1 MSNNMMYSAHPFVDQ
16 HPLMSTRVMSP
27 TASTSTWTPS
37 SGPWMIIRTCHAC
50 ADVMTGPTVTCSA
63 CHAPVHSHCV
73 VRRMSCMVCTSCANE
88 MDFAF
93 ANHQAQLR
101 MAMSSAGFGR
111 FMSASGQYARQAIG
125 AVATGA
131 VGGAARL
138 MTGCASG
145 AVSAIRGM
153 RAVEL
158 PSAPAP
164 QRPRFLEQFDISD
177 AGSGSGVPTE
187 VADVMAEFR
196 RMRAEMEALRE
207 ENARL
212 RGGSAASAQGG
223 YATPSSPERPAEE
236 ITEAQDEGIDAV
248 YGADWSQAG
257 GPAVSGAGDSAAE
270 THEVNAAREAA
281 DTVGKH
287 VEEFS
292 DSAQLLMPA
301 SRLQDIQEVVILMA
315 VVFLEALVYLEEVS
329 GVLREVSH
337 LVLAGSEGMDLA
349 MEVGILM
356 GFVAVAS
363 DYQVDLVAEVGPAV
377 LEEDFQEVVGPIV
390 LVDLAGSLEAERD
403 LSLESTLAKLRA
415 ADLPRLAWKGGPAA
429 KPGVL
434 EHWIQRVSLDLG
446 GMHHLIERYW
456 SQVLGVVVET
466 CETYLRHGPLD
477 RPAIRPMQP
486 AQFPLGE
493 TDAVNF
499 HSVELR
505 LRGLL
510 LALVPEGVKQA
521 CLSTR
526 QTSTTDILFSA
537 CVSAGPGTGADR
549 GHALEQVSKG
559 RHVDVKSTYDE
570 LQRWK
575 FSANRLATL
584 GVAAPDP
591 SKQLSSLKAIAHKML
606 ESNEEVKHRYFGF
619 LVTRGLSGGVANQA
633 QVDEL
638 WRYLSAEARE
648 FADAAPQKDD
658 PAAKLAIERRLK
670 GGPNGHPKGGK
681 GDPKGG
687 KGDTKGKDDK
697 GGKSKTDQ
705 NSSKTGAKKLCTFF
719 ESAGG
724 CTKGAS
730 CSFAHRK
737 LSPSDGKCFNC
748 GSTEH
753 RSADCTRP
761 RAATKV
767 AAPTPSPASTGATSA
782 STAAGGPS
790 VAQVAAQTARAE
802 VRAEL
807 MSLMQMGSGTPS
819 GQAGHADADFWNA
832 GDPKT
837 KMVNIKAK
845 AMIVNGERYLL
856 ADTGATHELKGVEDF
871 DDLGDDVRTVQ
882 LETATGSHDARMV
895 GDTVFVLGEHLQG
908 LFPLASYVESMG
920 LEMEW
925 NPRRCGVHVGNEF
938 VDLHRENGSIYI
950 SEKNAEIL
958 RAARRAQLREKF
970 RASMA
975 ALATSLRT
983 LTKLRERQEG
993 GRIHFDVNCPQCR
1006 GAHGRMCQHF
1016 RHDASAR
1023 PGGQLSIDL
1032 SGPHLPGR
1040 WPSGRSEDTGRMAQ
1054 HFVLG
1059 AFSVVTA
1066 ADMQSRADR
1075 EAEARE
1081 AAGVPD
1087 DVPEVSSTGVAVD
1100 GDVRQLAARVA
1111 AAFEVSELGE
1121 LRLRSDYPGLMAVRP
1136 VQAPDRPQ
1144 DEEEDAEAEVAPGG
1158 AGASSEPAKTWYFVV
1173 PLENKRFETCK
1184 KGLEQILAMIRSEFE
1199 GANVVYRIHGDRASE
1214 LTGTK
1219 SKEHFA
1225 KQGILVTSTPG
1236 YEPNNNP
1243 RAEKGIGLVKLR
1255 ARAMLLSFTDPRD
1268 RQDLW
1273 PMAVQHAAW
1282 CSRMAAQGRQTNCPA
1297 FGAKVSSRVKDLPHD
1312 MLSERAVDSIFLGV
1326 DPESAWLVGRI
1337 DPKASRPEARWVIES
1352 SSSFV
1357 IHPEA
1362 AVLPK
1367 EPESAADERG
1377 AIRGASIAGSA
1388 HFFGTTGVQVLLGAE
1403 VVTSTRAQRA
1413 EDGMSHI
1420 LVAIGADSGQDQGE
1434 DVQEELIGREEDDDD
1449 DIPLIFQEIQ
1459 RESGMTLTTMKTL
1472 SAAFGSER
1480 EEWRQAL
1487 EAELISMTEN
1497 EVFRKLSGP
1506 ELREARPRD
1515 VLPMKVVA
1523 GEKAADSTGYRKKKA
1538 RGVVCG
1544 NFEVESDEPVY
1555 CSNLDIA
1562 SLRASLAVACKNG
1575 WSLGVMDVSTA
1586 FLNAHLPMGHKR
1598 VVVRPP
1604 AVFVGYGLVPEG
1616 ELWVAEKAI
1625 YGLRVSPKA
1634 WSDKRDADMKSL
1646 VVDIGGEPRVLRQSA
1661 ADPAVWAVVPQQGG
1675 DVVGY
1680 VLAYV
1685 DDFLM
1690 MGSDSAVIA
1699 LRGQLGKLWRTSS
1712 QPIVSRSAP
1721 GTLWYLSIDIELRAD
1736 GALTLGQRQYAEELL
1751 EKWGMLHCNG
1761 TGSINFEKESFEHFM
1776 ATSSRGDGDDDEAPE
1791 VKLSDVRLAQK
1802 MAGGLLWLASRTR
1815 PDIACAV
1822 SRVASIA
1829 TARPLT
1835 SLCFGK
1841 KVLRY
1846 LSSTRRMGLYYLPG
1860 GGGGGGDDQGDGGEQ
1875 GPEAAFVQTF
1885 ADASHEDVGTQT
1897 GFATYLD
1904 GCLIDWRSVRQQVV
1918 AFSTCEAEVNA
1929 LAMGE
1934 SMQSS
1939 VVATLESM
1947 QIKCGA
1953 VLYGDNSA
1961 ANQIA
1966 TGRGTWRTRA
1976 LSTKVNAIR
1985 SRVERG
1991 LLTLQFVAT
2000 SFMKADGLTK
2010 CGGVP
2015 HAQRT
2020 RAAAERFVSRG
2031 ACLRLARH
2039 CGHGV
2044 RPRVPDCVSGGGRWW
2059 CSSSS
2064 CRTLAW
2070 SSKSLCCGCVAQA
2083 TPWVRVCSRSPSHAP
2098 RSGAEAGA
2106 AAEGDGWF
2114 AQPRRRQ
2121 ARCKARA
2128 STRAASGN
2136 SGRSCAEV
2144 AEGSA
2149 ERPGGSGSP
2158 ASEVQGI
2165 IASTERLEGLRDDPP
2180 LGVSASFGAEVEAR
2194 LASGQGELEKARA
2207 AGKGEK
2213 RLGRAREAIEAKR
2226 LAREHLVEQLAA
2238 LDGELEGGG
2247 EAFRRLEA
2255 DARAAAEEGR
2265 GRQAAELAAC
2275 LASSRSS
2282 GLQAAQRGGNFECAW
2297 AEIEKMAAV
2306 GAQLLGASST
2316 PREAWAGSCPIDELD
2331 IGGGGPP
2338 GLGQGDGALADSFDP
2353 RGVGQA
2359 GHPTGLRGGGQEE
2372 GRCGGIRPR
2381 VVTARALAGG
2391 WDAQKGLSAQE
2402 AGGSRRATAADAIIG
2417 GRVCDLDPAAKAP
2430 TAAFAEALASGLVV
2444 LGCSDSGWRRS
2455 LEVLEDY
2462 ARLWGAWPHVVTFQ
2476 ETGLLAPSK
2485 LGLTTYLD
2493 LLRAVAQLTVA
2504 AGRAPWLLQADFNM
2518 EPATLQELSWPECHR
2533 GVIVGPWAPT
2543 CFAEKQERAFDWFV
2557 ASQDLARA
2565 ASACRP
2571 VPGLGLHPR
2580 APVELA
2586 LQGARPDALV
2596 HVLRRRHRVLR
2607 AAVARELRCA
2617 SDLARQRIERLVY
2630 ELETAASGGHG
2641 FDIGGGWEELIHDA
2655 CVCGVA
2661 EAAAVPRG
2669 RLAAARRYD
2678 ARRSQAE
2685 WGEWAEVAVQRGGR
2699 LARRF
2704 AGATAPPAVLDPD
2717 PGRLLDGMAS
2727 VLQLRQEWQRLRL
2740 QDGCDVKLRPRLLD
2754 LVQGFENA
2762 PCKVWAAATMV
2773 VFISGPSGGVGP
2785 IALLPLMLRLWG
2797 WALNAVAS
2805 HAQGQGVAAASFFVD
2820 ISKFSENI
2828 RDDVLWRAAV
2838 KHNLKLPRGLL
2849 VSCQSP
2855 RCVAMAGLCAAA
2867 LTTGGATLASC
2878 LCAKS
2883 LAKLP
2888 MLCPLVAMAMG
2899 RPLVCPRNVFDR
2911 VFSRPLARAAQR
2923 LSDAGA
2929 QLVSMS
2935 MAQHLPVNAS
2945 NAHFLTSNPA
2955 VARGLRGRQQH
2966 HGWTCSQELQA
2977 RSLGTDA
2984 CMARGGV
2991 AESSARARQ
3000 GHEPTLSSRE
3010 GAVVGIPDGDLRCM
3024 RIAARRSA
3032 GRLPNGAPL
3041 GLRLHAA
3048 AALRGSD
3055 LDPEVLAVGKAA
3067 SMAAVALLSGAVSQ
3081 SAFVADVNR
3090 AAIRQQGL
3098 ACHAK
3103 GGRHRHP
3110 LFWGVIAE
3118 LIGPG
3123 RHVLRVDCA
3132 STVSRLRRGRQC
3144 AAGMGRPGAHLWSR
3158 FFAVFGP
3165 DDYGARKVP
3174 AHLTW
3179 AQAQGGRVSELEW
3192 RGSRSADMPC
3202 SARRPMPSRR
3212 RCWCTAGSSR
3222 WSLRGWRW
3230 VAQVSILMQ
3239 RGSPRDALGLPD
3251 GQQRNRPVVT
3261 FEGDPSGLPAEA
3273 AAAGTAPERGRS
3285 IASATSGL
3293 GLGAG
3298 PLIVLGNCFRYA
3310 TADGADDGAA
3320 ERLVSCSRCGAR
3332 ADIDGGRGPK
3342 LRAEWGPGAGAGAT
3356 SSASG
3361 SVGSALVRAVCWQML
3376 TACEA
3381 VLAEPLADDQRA
3393 LLRRPEGFAV
3403 LPMPQACF
3411 AAAAY
3416 AGEHLL
3422 ELAAHDFPQLPCA
3435 AEAPPPDDAC
3445 EAGGSGRR
3453 RNRRGKR
3460 SRRGRAD
3467 LAAPGRCADEALW
3480 SSHDFPP
3487 LAARHGQDAG
3497 SPGECEPGPA
3507 GAPPAAWGPG
3517 AEPAGS
3523 ACEFCEDQG
3532 RRKLL
3537 EAELDA
3543 ADQERQRSLLLWLLS
3558 EARGLALSRGGCLVL
3573 QRALEVAQAPERRR
3587 LASELYPHAVQ
3598 LYESPHG
3605 NHVVTMLIKLLPP
3618 PALQPLIERLQE
3630 KGAPAIARHQYGC
3643 RVLERLVEH
3652 CPAAQIAP
3660 LLDEVAADSEGLSLH
3675 PYGNFVIQHI
3685 LEHGSPCLR
3694 RLLAERLLPVA
3705 PRLATHRTASHV
3717 VQRVLDF
3724 CDGGSALVRSLL
3736 FSPSPHSLE
3745 EVACNRYG
3753 CHVVRQLS
3761 ELRDAV
3767 SRAMVQ
3773 ERLAAHLPFL
3783 EASQFGR
3790 RALEAFELVAPL
3802 PAEAP
3807 AVDGDGADLES

>member
-37 SGPWMIIRTCHAC
+37 SGPWIIRTCHAC

-73 VRRMSCMVCTSCANE
+73 VRRMSCMVRTSCANE

-93 ANHQAQLR
+93 ANHQAQQR

-111 FMSASGQYARQAIG
+111 FMSASGQCAGQAIG
-125 AVATGA
+125 AVATRA

-145 AVSAIRGM
+145 AVSAIWGV

-187 VADVMAEFR
+187 VADVMAEFS

-223 YATPSSPERPAEE
+223 YATPSSPGRPAEE

-257 GPAVSGAGDSAAE
+257 GPAVSGAGGSAAE

-281 DTVGKH
+281 DTIGRH

-329 GVLREVSH
+329 GVLREVPH

-349 MEVGILM
+349 MEVVILM

-434 EHWIQRVSLDLG
+434 EHWIQRASLDLG

-486 AQFPLGE
+486 AQFPPSG

-499 HSVELR
+499 HSAELR

-510 LALVPEGVKQA
+510 LALVPEDFKQA

-526 QTSTTDILFSA
+526 QTSTTDVLFSA
-537 CVSAGPGTGADR
+537 RVSAGPGTGADR
-549 GHALEQVSKG
+549 DHTLEQVSKG

-591 SKQLSSLKAIAHKML
+591 SKQLSSLKAIAHRML
-606 ESNEEVKHRYFGF
+606 ESNEEVKHRCFGF

-670 GGPNGHPKGGK
+670 GEPKGHPKGGK

-832 GDPKT
+832 GDPKA

-845 AMIVNGERYLL
+845 AMIVNGKRYLL

-895 GDTVFVLGEHLQG
+895 RDTVFVLGEHLQG

-993 GRIHFDVNCPQCR
+993 GHIHFDVNCPQCR
-1006 GAHGRMCQHF
+1006 GAHGRMRQHF
-1016 RHDASAR
+1016 RHDASTR

-1054 HFVLG
+1054 HFLLG

-1066 ADMQSRADR
+1066 ADMQNRADR
-1075 EAEARE
+1075 EGEARE

-1087 DVPEVSSTGVAVD
+1087 DVPKVSSTGVAVD

-1121 LRLRSDYPGLMAVRP
+1121 LRLRSDRPGLMAARP
-1136 VQAPDRPQ
+1136 AQAPDRPQ
-1144 DEEEDAEAEVAPGG
+1144 DEEGDAEAEVAPGG

-1225 KQGILVTSTPG
+1225 KQGILVTSAPG

-1297 FGAKVSSRVKDLPHD
+1297 FGAKVSSSVKDLPHD

-1362 AVLPK
+1362 AALPK

-1377 AIRGASIAGSA
+1377 AIRGTSIAGSA
-1388 HFFGTTGVQVLLGAE
+1388 HFFGTMAVQVLLGAE

-1420 LVAIGADSGQDQGE
+1420 LVTIGADSD
-1434 DVQEELIGREEDDDD
+1434 
-1449 DIPLIFQEIQ
+1449 QEIQ
-1459 RESGMTLTTMKTL
+1459 RESGMTLTLMKTL
-1472 SAAFGSER
+1472 NVAFGSER

-1497 EVFRKLSGP
+1497 EVSRKLSGP
-1506 ELREARPRD
+1506 ELREVRPRD

-1538 RGVVCG
+1538 RGVVRG
-1544 NFEVESDEPVY
+1544 NFEDESDEPVY
-1555 CSNLDIA
+1555 CSSLDIA

-1604 AVFVGYGLVPEG
+1604 AVFVRYGLVPEG

-1634 WSDKRDADMKSL
+1634 WSDRRDADMKSL
-1646 VVDIGGEPRVLRQSA
+1646 VVDIGGEPHVLRQST

-1721 GTLWYLSIDIELRAD
+1721 GTLRYLSIDIELRAD
-1736 GALTLGQRQYAEELL
+1736 GALTLGQRQYTEELL

-1776 ATSSRGDGDDDEAPE
+1776 ATSSRDDGDDDEAPE
-1791 VKLSDVRLAQK
+1791 VKLSDVWLAQK

-1815 PDIACAV
+1815 PDIAHTV

-1829 TARPLT
+1829 TTRPLT

-1841 KVLRY
+1841 K
-1846 LSSTRRMGLYYLPG
+1846 S
-1860 GGGGGGDDQGDGGEQ
+1860 
-1875 GPEAAFVQTF
+1875 
-1885 ADASHEDVGTQT
+1885 
-1897 GFATYLD
+1897 
-1904 GCLIDWRSVRQQVV
+1904 I
-1918 AFSTCEAEVNA
+1918 
-1929 LAMGE
+1929 
-1934 SMQSS
+1934 QSS
-1939 VVATLESM
+1939 FVATLESM
-1947 QIKCGA
+1947 QIKCCA
-1953 VLYGDNSA
+1953 VLYGDNST

-2000 SFMKADGLTK
+2000 FFMKADGLTK
-2010 CGGVP
+2010 CGGE
-2015 HAQRT
+2015 
-2020 RAAAERFVSRG
+2020 ERV
-2031 ACLRLARH
+2031 
-2039 CGHGV
+2039 
-2044 RPRVPDCVSGGGRWW
+2044 W
-2059 CSSSS
+2059 
-2064 CRTLAW
+2064 
-2070 SSKSLCCGCVAQA
+2070 
-2083 TPWVRVCSRSPSHAP
+2083 
-2098 RSGAEAGA
+2098 
-2106 AAEGDGWF
+2106 
-2114 AQPRRRQ
+2114 
-2121 ARCKARA
+2121 
-2128 STRAASGN
+2128 
-2136 SGRSCAEV
+2136 
-2144 AEGSA
+2144 
-2149 ERPGGSGSP
+2149 
-2158 ASEVQGI
+2158 
-2165 IASTERLEGLRDDPP
+2165 
-2180 LGVSASFGAEVEAR
+2180 GVSV
-2194 LASGQGELEKARA
+2194 KY
-2207 AGKGEK
+2207 
-2213 RLGRAREAIEAKR
+2213 
-2226 LAREHLVEQLAA
+2226 
-2238 LDGELEGGG
+2238 
-2247 EAFRRLEA
+2247 
-2255 DARAAAEEGR
+2255 
-2265 GRQAAELAAC
+2265 
-2275 LASSRSS
+2275 
-2282 GLQAAQRGGNFECAW
+2282 AAQ
-2297 AEIEKMAAV
+2297 
-2306 GAQLLGASST
+2306 
-2316 PREAWAGSCPIDELD
+2316 
-2331 IGGGGPP
+2331 
-2338 GLGQGDGALADSFDP
+2338 
-2353 RGVGQA
+2353 
-2359 GHPTGLRGGGQEE
+2359 
-2372 GRCGGIRPR
+2372 
-2381 VVTARALAGG
+2381 
-2391 WDAQKGLSAQE
+2391 
-2402 AGGSRRATAADAIIG
+2402 
-2417 GRVCDLDPAAKAP
+2417 
-2430 TAAFAEALASGLVV
+2430 
-2444 LGCSDSGWRRS
+2444 
-2455 LEVLEDY
+2455 
-2462 ARLWGAWPHVVTFQ
+2462 
-2476 ETGLLAPSK
+2476 
-2485 LGLTTYLD
+2485 
-2493 LLRAVAQLTVA
+2493 
-2504 AGRAPWLLQADFNM
+2504 
-2518 EPATLQELSWPECHR
+2518 
-2533 GVIVGPWAPT
+2533 
-2543 CFAEKQERAFDWFV
+2543 
-2557 ASQDLARA
+2557 
-2565 ASACRP
+2565 
-2571 VPGLGLHPR
+2571 
-2580 APVELA
+2580 
-2586 LQGARPDALV
+2586 
-2596 HVLRRRHRVLR
+2596 
-2607 AAVARELRCA
+2607 
-2617 SDLARQRIERLVY
+2617 
-2630 ELETAASGGHG
+2630 
-2641 FDIGGGWEELIHDA
+2641 
-2655 CVCGVA
+2655 
-2661 EAAAVPRG
+2661 
-2669 RLAAARRYD
+2669 
-2678 ARRSQAE
+2678 
-2685 WGEWAEVAVQRGGR
+2685 
-2699 LARRF
+2699 
-2704 AGATAPPAVLDPD
+2704 
-2717 PGRLLDGMAS
+2717 
-2727 VLQLRQEWQRLRL
+2727 
-2740 QDGCDVKLRPRLLD
+2740 
-2754 LVQGFENA
+2754 
-2762 PCKVWAAATMV
+2762 
-2773 VFISGPSGGVGP
+2773 
-2785 IALLPLMLRLWG
+2785 
-2797 WALNAVAS
+2797 
-2805 HAQGQGVAAASFFVD
+2805 
-2820 ISKFSENI
+2820 
-2828 RDDVLWRAAV
+2828 
-2838 KHNLKLPRGLL
+2838 
-2849 VSCQSP
+2849 
-2855 RCVAMAGLCAAA
+2855 
-2867 LTTGGATLASC
+2867 
-2878 LCAKS
+2878 
-2883 LAKLP
+2883 
-2888 MLCPLVAMAMG
+2888 
-2899 RPLVCPRNVFDR
+2899 
-2911 VFSRPLARAAQR
+2911 
-2923 LSDAGA
+2923 
-2929 QLVSMS
+2929 
-2935 MAQHLPVNAS
+2935 
-2945 NAHFLTSNPA
+2945 
-2955 VARGLRGRQQH
+2955 
-2966 HGWTCSQELQA
+2966 
-2977 RSLGTDA
+2977 
-2984 CMARGGV
+2984 
-2991 AESSARARQ
+2991 
-3000 GHEPTLSSRE
+3000 
-3010 GAVVGIPDGDLRCM
+3010 
-3024 RIAARRSA
+3024 
-3032 GRLPNGAPL
+3032 
-3041 GLRLHAA
+3041 
-3048 AALRGSD
+3048 
-3055 LDPEVLAVGKAA
+3055 
-3067 SMAAVALLSGAVSQ
+3067 
-3081 SAFVADVNR
+3081 
-3090 AAIRQQGL
+3090 
-3098 ACHAK
+3098 
-3103 GGRHRHP
+3103 
-3110 LFWGVIAE
+3110 
-3118 LIGPG
+3118 
-3123 RHVLRVDCA
+3123 
-3132 STVSRLRRGRQC
+3132 
-3144 AAGMGRPGAHLWSR
+3144 
-3158 FFAVFGP
+3158 
-3165 DDYGARKVP
+3165 
-3174 AHLTW
+3174 
-3179 AQAQGGRVSELEW
+3179 
-3192 RGSRSADMPC
+3192 
-3202 SARRPMPSRR
+3202 
-3212 RCWCTAGSSR
+3212 
-3222 WSLRGWRW
+3222 
-3230 VAQVSILMQ
+3230 
-3239 RGSPRDALGLPD
+3239 
-3251 GQQRNRPVVT
+3251 
-3261 FEGDPSGLPAEA
+3261 
-3273 AAAGTAPERGRS
+3273 
-3285 IASATSGL
+3285 
-3293 GLGAG
+3293 
-3298 PLIVLGNCFRYA
+3298 
-3310 TADGADDGAA
+3310 
-3320 ERLVSCSRCGAR
+3320 
-3332 ADIDGGRGPK
+3332 
-3342 LRAEWGPGAGAGAT
+3342 
-3356 SSASG
+3356 
-3361 SVGSALVRAVCWQML
+3361 
-3376 TACEA
+3376 
-3381 VLAEPLADDQRA
+3381 
-3393 LLRRPEGFAV
+3393 
-3403 LPMPQACF
+3403 
-3411 AAAAY
+3411 
-3416 AGEHLL
+3416 
-3422 ELAAHDFPQLPCA
+3422 
-3435 AEAPPPDDAC
+3435 
-3445 EAGGSGRR
+3445 
-3453 RNRRGKR
+3453 
-3460 SRRGRAD
+3460 
-3467 LAAPGRCADEALW
+3467 
-3480 SSHDFPP
+3480 
-3487 LAARHGQDAG
+3487 
-3497 SPGECEPGPA
+3497 
-3507 GAPPAAWGPG
+3507 
-3517 AEPAGS
+3517 
-3523 ACEFCEDQG
+3523 
-3532 RRKLL
+3532 
-3537 EAELDA
+3537 
-3543 ADQERQRSLLLWLLS
+3543 
-3558 EARGLALSRGGCLVL
+3558 
-3573 QRALEVAQAPERRR
+3573 
-3587 LASELYPHAVQ
+3587 
-3598 LYESPHG
+3598 
-3605 NHVVTMLIKLLPP
+3605 
-3618 PALQPLIERLQE
+3618 
-3630 KGAPAIARHQYGC
+3630 
-3643 RVLERLVEH
+3643 
-3652 CPAAQIAP
+3652 
-3660 LLDEVAADSEGLSLH
+3660 
-3675 PYGNFVIQHI
+3675 
-3685 LEHGSPCLR
+3685 
-3694 RLLAERLLPVA
+3694 
-3705 PRLATHRTASHV
+3705 
-3717 VQRVLDF
+3717 
-3724 CDGGSALVRSLL
+3724 
-3736 FSPSPHSLE
+3736 
-3745 EVACNRYG
+3745 
-3753 CHVVRQLS
+3753 
-3761 ELRDAV
+3761 
-3767 SRAMVQ
+3767 
-3773 ERLAAHLPFL
+3773 
-3783 EASQFGR
+3783 
-3790 RALEAFELVAPL
+3790 
-3802 PAEAP
+3802 
-3807 AVDGDGADLES
+3807 